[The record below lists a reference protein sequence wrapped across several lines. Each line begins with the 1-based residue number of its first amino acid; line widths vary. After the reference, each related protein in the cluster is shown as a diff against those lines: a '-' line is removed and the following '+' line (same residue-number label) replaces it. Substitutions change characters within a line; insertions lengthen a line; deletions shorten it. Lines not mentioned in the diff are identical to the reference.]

1 MVSRVSGSD
10 GTKAEVAM
18 EILNFFLLY
27 MIVDEGYW
35 LESHLIPPAPL
46 ERLVIC
52 SYSSVLGRLTVYPR
66 GIASAWGTD
75 NVL

>member
-1 MVSRVSGSD
+1 MISRVSGSD

-35 LESHLIPPAPL
+35 LESHLTNSTCTPGAPCYL
-46 ERLVIC
+46 
-52 SYSSVLGRLTVYPR
+52 
-66 GIASAWGTD
+66 
-75 NVL
+75 